1 MRYFLL
7 ALGVLTTSLARAEEA
22 PQAIRIA
29 EPTLQS
35 KAPQLQHVISRSKQF
50 RIHGG
55 DSHTRAHA
63 AFLAEEAKEE
73 LLVLTEEDDEWAG
86 KIPITLTLFGKQ
98 GDPMPY
104 RSFSTQLT
112 YSEAGYDLRL
122 NVHLSRGL
130 EIERFKY
137 FTTSC
142 LIYERALR
150 STPPPSPD
158 QPLNVPPWLVDGL
171 REASDW
177 RLDRSDRKLYAALFK
192 HGGLFKI
199 DELFTVSANDFEEMD
214 AAMRAAFRVTAGSLV
229 MALIE
234 QPQGKEGFRTFLSE
248 VASFEGE
255 MPALLRKH
263 FSELN
268 LSETSL
274 AKWLELQ
281 LANKGGLNPLT
292 EVLSIGQT
300 ETMLSE
306 ALKLHFRTP
315 EGIADVKELG
325 AWPELAT
332 LKEPERFAIVK
343 PAKDAITRLSY
354 RCFPSYRPILAEYQL
369 ILTAISAQETTDLAA
384 RLSTIQESR
393 TTMLAKATRARDY
406 LVWFEITRAQ
416 QTSGAFDDY
425 MRLQDRI
432 KADPKLRS
440 DNLSKYLDRMDAIF
454 CRGLPAQ
461 APASLE
467 DSLAFPHSLD
477 FPLPE

>member
-7 ALGVLTTSLARAEEA
+7 AVGVMASSLAQAEEA
-22 PQAIRIA
+22 LGAPQIVEPAI
-29 EPTLQS
+29 QS
-35 KAPQLQHVISRSKQF
+35 QAPQLAQAISRSKQF
-50 RIHGG
+50 RIYGG

-63 AFLAEEAKEE
+63 AFLAEEAKAE
-73 LLVLTEEDDEWAG
+73 LLVLTEENDEWAG
-86 KIPITLTLFGKQ
+86 KIPITITLYGKQ

-122 NVHLSRGL
+122 NVHLSRGI

-158 QPLNVPPWLVDGL
+158 QPLKVPPWLVDGL
-171 REASDW
+171 QEATDW

-199 DELFTVSANDFEEMD
+199 DELFTITANDFEEMD

-234 QPQGKEGFRTFLSE
+234 QPQGKEGFRAFLSE
-248 VASFEGE
+248 IAPFEGE
-255 MPALLRKH
+255 MPTLLRKH

-300 ETMLSE
+300 EIALNE

-315 EGIADVKELG
+315 EGIVMIKELSTWPELG
-325 AWPELAT
+325 A
-332 LKEPERFAIVK
+332 LKEPERLAIVK
-343 PAKDAITRLSY
+343 PAKDAIARLSY

-369 ILTAISAQETTDLAA
+369 ILNAITAQETTDLAA
-384 RLSTIQESR
+384 RLTAIQESR

-406 LVWFEITRAQ
+406 LDFFEITRAQ

-432 KADPKLRS
+432 KANPKLRS
-440 DNLSKYLDRMDAIF
+440 DKLSKYLDRMDTIF

-461 APASLE
+461 DPAAASP
-467 DSLAFPHSLD
+467 DFPPSLD